1 MYPLEKYKYY
11 RAGNKIIAVT
21 TFAGKTVRGV
31 AKCSS
36 GDSFSEEVGRKLAA
50 YRCNE
55 KVAKRRWQRAVR
67 KCDEAERMFK
77 EAEKHYND
85 MIYYEE
91 DAYTAWEDAQNQVE
105 VLLREI

>member
-36 GDSFSEEVGRKLAA
+36 SDSFSEEVGRKLAA

-67 KCDEAERMFK
+67 KCNEAAQLVAEAEN
-77 EAEKHYND
+77 HYDN

-91 DAYTAWEDAQNQVE
+91 DAYTAWEDAHDRVE
-105 VLLREI
+105 ALLREI